1 MIHRLFL
8 IQKIL
13 KKFKQK
19 TIFNPFPLRGKRKK
33 MMNIVVEFQ
42 QMLKF
47 SNTIIESD
55 HPSVSIHTFDLF
67 YKSQDNYHDAF
78 RINP

>member
-1 MIHRLFL
+1 
-8 IQKIL
+8 
-13 KKFKQK
+13 
-19 TIFNPFPLRGKRKK
+19 